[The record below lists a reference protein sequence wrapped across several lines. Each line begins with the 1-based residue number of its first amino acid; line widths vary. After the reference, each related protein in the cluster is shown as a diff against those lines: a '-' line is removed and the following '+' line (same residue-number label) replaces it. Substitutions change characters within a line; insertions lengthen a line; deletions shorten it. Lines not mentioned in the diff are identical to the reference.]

1 MILISTL
8 SMFGSMFVATIIF
21 SSKKLQ
27 VHPQRLIAYT
37 CMSEAISS
45 FNGVIWAMKTDYIID
60 YLDLST
66 VFAQTIYFN
75 TSEIY
80 VKKAKEL
87 LVYTNDF
94 FFQYFSLLTL
104 ALNTCLCVDLVLT
117 LRNPFQPAKI
127 RMMIYLGTSVIGC
140 IPLSWLTL
148 ESIANGKHTFP
159 PPLDMHCRC
168 T

>member
-45 FNGVIWAMKTDYIID
+45 FNGVIWAMNTEYIID

-66 VFAQTIYFN
+66 LFAQTIFMN
-75 TSEIY
+75 PSAINVE
-80 VKKAKEL
+80 KARTL
-87 LVYTNDF
+87 LAYTNDF

-104 ALNTCLCVDLVLT
+104 ALNTCLCFDLILT

-127 RMMIYLGTSVIGC
+127 RMMMYLGISVVGC
-140 IPLSWLTL
+140 IPLSVLTL
-148 ESIANGKHTFP
+148 ESIAKGKETTP
-159 PPLDMHCRC
+159 S
-168 T
+168 

>member
-45 FNGVIWAMKTDYIID
+45 FNGVIWAMNTEYIID

-66 VFAQTIYFN
+66 LFAQTIFMN
-75 TSEIY
+75 PSAINVE
-80 VKKAKEL
+80 KARKL
-87 LVYTNDF
+87 LAYTNDF

-104 ALNTCLCVDLVLT
+104 ALNTCLCFDLILT

-127 RMMIYLGTSVIGC
+127 RMMMYLGISVVGC
-140 IPLSWLTL
+140 IPLSVLTL
-148 ESIANGKHTFP
+148 ESIAKGKDTP
-159 PPLDMHCRC
+159 NLLTLAM
-168 T
+168 

>member
-45 FNGVIWAMKTDYIID
+45 FNGVIWAMNTNYIIR
-60 YLDLST
+60 YLDVDT
-66 VFAQTIYFN
+66 VFAQTIYFDA
-75 TSEIY
+75 SDKSVE
-80 VKKAKEL
+80 KARDL

-104 ALNTCLCVDLVLT
+104 ALNTCLCFDLILT

-127 RMMIYLGTSVIGC
+127 RMMIYLAISVVGC
-140 IPLSWLTL
+140 IPLSLLTL
-148 ESIANGKHTFP
+148 ESIS
-159 PPLDMHCRC
+159 
-168 T
+168 